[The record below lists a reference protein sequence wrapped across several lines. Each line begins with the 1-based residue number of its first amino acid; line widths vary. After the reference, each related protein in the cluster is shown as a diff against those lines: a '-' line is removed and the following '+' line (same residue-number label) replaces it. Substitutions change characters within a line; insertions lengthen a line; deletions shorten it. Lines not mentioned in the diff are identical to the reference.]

1 MKSVNPDIMRKQKLP
16 FRRPA
21 RLWTVQYQPNAIL
34 PSMTC
39 LTILL
44 RRILC
49 ILDLVMTTQFRKD
62 LKRIN
67 KRGKDLS
74 LLKDVLQTLREE
86 QALEEKYRDH
96 ALTGN
101 YIGFRECH
109 IQPDW
114 LLVYAINKEELI
126 LTASRTGS
134 HSDLF

>member
-1 MKSVNPDIMRKQKLP
+1 M
-16 FRRPA
+16 
-21 RLWTVQYQPNAIL
+21 
-34 PSMTC
+34 
-39 LTILL
+39 
-44 RRILC
+44 
-49 ILDLVMTTQFRKD
+49 LDLVMTTQFRKD

-86 QALEEKYRDH
+86 QALEEKYHDH

-126 LTASRTGS
+126 LNASRTEN
-134 HSDLF
+134 HSELL